1 MSVLKREYG
10 KEQPYIGC
18 GMFKIRLPFIHFRFT
33 GPEAITGLCNS
44 VTSLAAIATLVG
56 ILGIENRQAWAVIV
70 FSCLAYC
77 LHWLLGDATVG
88 GWITPAPAL
97 VIVFLN
103 GYGEGIPRM
112 QAMGALQIEL
122 GVLFIVLGVTGCA
135 RKITGMV
142 PPSIKAGIVMG
153 TAVTAAFSQFKE
165 GAGLYTYPITIF
177 AGSMVVFY
185 FMFSTYFKKHSERIH
200 LFRIMGRFAFAC
212 GVFVC
217 LLVGAVTGEIDY
229 SMVSFTQILAT
240 PDFAGAIRSMSPFY
254 IGFAPAATWFQA
266 LPIAFVAYIIAFGDF
281 ITVKQLGMD
290 AAREDELVDYNTN
303 RTNVVCG
310 LRNLFLGLLTPF
322 PPLGG
327 PMSAPYAV
335 STFQRYKNSGREGM
349 DSIWDGYGTNMIL
362 AVIGLFCYPL
372 YLVALAGSGAVLAV
386 LVMIQGYVCTQIAV
400 SLAGDK
406 TDLGIAGMMSGVMVA
421 RGGAWGIGIG
431 ILLYFLLCGPEKI
444 RQDYQFNLQK
454 QKEEDEVLQ

>member
-1 MSVLKREYG
+1 
-10 KEQPYIGC
+10 
-18 GMFKIRLPFIHFRFT
+18 
-33 GPEAITGLCNS
+33 
-44 VTSLAAIATLVG
+44 
-56 ILGIENRQAWAVIV
+56 
-70 FSCLAYC
+70 
-77 LHWLLGDATVG
+77 
-88 GWITPAPAL
+88 
-97 VIVFLN
+97 
-103 GYGEGIPRM
+103 
-112 QAMGALQIEL
+112 
-122 GVLFIVLGVTGCA
+122 
-135 RKITGMV
+135 MV
-142 PPSIKAGIVMG
+142 PPSIKSGIVMG
-153 TAVTAAFSQFKE
+153 TAVTAAFSQFKA

-185 FMFSTYFKKHSERIH
+185 FMFSTYFKKHSDRIH
-200 LFRIMGRFAFAC
+200 LFKIMGRFAFAC

-229 SMVSFTQILAT
+229 SSVSFSQVLAV
-240 PDFAGAIRSMSPFY
+240 PDFAGAVRSMSPFF
-254 IGFAPAATWFQA
+254 IGFAPLRIWLQA

-362 AVIGLFCYPL
+362 AVLGLFCYPL
-372 YLVALAGSGAVLAV
+372 YLVALAAALLEQILEDRKGLEAVFQRPIRGMAYPYGAVSDGVTEALA
-386 LVMIQGYVCTQIAV
+386 
-400 SLAGDK
+400 LAGIVYSRTVESHHQFYLPK
-406 TDLGIAGMMSGVMVA
+406 NWL
-421 RGGAWGIGIG
+421 RWGATCHHNDPGCPWG
-431 ILLYFLLCGPEKI
+431 
-444 RQDYQFNLQK
+444 
-454 QKEEDEVLQ
+454 

>member
-1 MSVLKREYG
+1 
-10 KEQPYIGC
+10 
-18 GMFKIRLPFIHFRFT
+18 
-33 GPEAITGLCNS
+33 
-44 VTSLAAIATLVG
+44 
-56 ILGIENRQAWAVIV
+56 
-70 FSCLAYC
+70 
-77 LHWLLGDATVG
+77 
-88 GWITPAPAL
+88 
-97 VIVFLN
+97 
-103 GYGEGIPRM
+103 
-112 QAMGALQIEL
+112 
-122 GVLFIVLGVTGCA
+122 
-135 RKITGMV
+135 
-142 PPSIKAGIVMG
+142 
-153 TAVTAAFSQFKE
+153 
-165 GAGLYTYPITIF
+165 
-177 AGSMVVFY
+177 
-185 FMFSTYFKKHSERIH
+185 
-200 LFRIMGRFAFAC
+200 
-212 GVFVC
+212 
-217 LLVGAVTGEIDY
+217 
-229 SMVSFTQILAT
+229 MVSFTQILAT

-421 RGGAWGIGIG
+421 RGGAWETAIWEIG
-431 ILLYFLLCGPEKI
+431 
-444 RQDYQFNLQK
+444 RAH
-454 QKEEDEVLQ
+454 V